1 MDRMLCNNKYT
12 WCFHKIVP
20 SFIFTMQNYKELNI
34 FLNYFIGYNPPTP
47 PKGSGYHRYIL
58 AAFSHAEALNLEKI
72 TQRCGFNIDLF
83 AKTQNLQPM
92 PDANNMF
99 KTITK

>member
-1 MDRMLCNNKYT
+1 MFPQNCT
-12 WCFHKIVP
+12 
-20 SFIFTMQNYKELNI
+20 FIYIHHAELQRVDI
-34 FLNYFIGYNPPTP
+34 SQNYFIGYNPPTP

-83 AKTQNLQPM
+83 AQIQNLQPM

-99 KTITK
+99 KTTTK